1 MWQMYFVLSTLV
13 FIAIGYTSA
22 RALQDQSWFRPE
34 YVTMSYIGGIVLVG
48 MAPVLVIYAALL
60 ESTMVA
66 VALYFIVFDLHM
78 VEFPTLYAIFS
89 CVFLGG
95 ALVIGCCFAVIR
107 ETSLRRE
114 FAAVRGL
121 RRQGWNKGGT

>member
-1 MWQMYFVLSTLV
+1 MSQAYFVLITLV

-22 RALQDQSWFRPE
+22 RMLQEQSWFRPE
-34 YVTMSYIGGIVLVG
+34 YVTMGFMGGIMLVG
-48 MAPVLVIYAALL
+48 LGPVLVIYAALL

-66 VALYFIVFDLHM
+66 VAMYFIVFDLHM
-78 VEFPTLYAIFS
+78 AEFPTLYAIVS

-95 ALVIGCCFAVIR
+95 ALVVGCCFAVIR

-121 RRQGWNKGGT
+121 RHQV